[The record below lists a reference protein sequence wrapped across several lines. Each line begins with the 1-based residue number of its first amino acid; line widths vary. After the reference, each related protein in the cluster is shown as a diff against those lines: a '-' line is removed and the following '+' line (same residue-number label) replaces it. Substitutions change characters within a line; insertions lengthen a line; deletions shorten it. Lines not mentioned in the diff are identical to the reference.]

1 MKGKGTLFTVLIF
14 LLLLGGVS
22 DPDIANFKFRV
33 EEGGFVVSFNL
44 RNGFGKETEQ
54 ELLSGIRVRFDYS
67 VELKKARPLLPDK
80 TVKRSVITMSA
91 KYNNLTKQFTLTRQV
106 NGDFTAI
113 SITDSLAEAK
123 SFLCTVSEERAFSTS
138 SLTPGEKYYLQAK
151 ADLKTKIKFFI
162 IPWNISTFWRKS
174 SSFFFRGNDK

>member
-1 MKGKGTLFTVLIF
+1 MKGRGIFFTVFIC
-14 LLLLGGVS
+14 LLLLGGRN

-33 EEGGFVVSFNL
+33 EEGGVVVSFNL
-44 RNGFGKETEQ
+44 ENGFGKETEQ
-54 ELLSGIRVRFDYS
+54 ELFSGIKVRFEYS
-67 VELKKARPLLPDK
+67 VELKKARTLLPDK
-80 TVKRSVITMSA
+80 RVKRSVVTMSA
-91 KYNNLTKQFTLTRQV
+91 KYNNLTKQFTLIRQV

-113 SITDSLAEAK
+113 SITDSLAETK
-123 SFLCTVSEERAFSTS
+123 RFLCTVSEERVFSTS

-174 SSFFFRGNDK
+174 SSFFFRGNGK